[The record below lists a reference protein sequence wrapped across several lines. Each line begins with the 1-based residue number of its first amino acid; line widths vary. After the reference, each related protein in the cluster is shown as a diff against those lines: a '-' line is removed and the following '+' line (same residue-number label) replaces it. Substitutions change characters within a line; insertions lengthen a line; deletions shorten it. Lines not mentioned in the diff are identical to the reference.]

1 MKNKLFKEIRA
12 LLSYIKPYKKETI
25 YAIVALIFSSS
36 SVLMLSQSVRY
47 VIDEGIS
54 ANNSV
59 ILTNTVIKTFLIVLT
74 LGLATAFRFYFITYV
89 GERVIS
95 DIRRKINDKILSLS
109 PSFFEVNKAGD
120 LLSQLSGDTTTIYN
134 IISSSLSVMMR
145 NIVMLT
151 GGIILLT
158 STSLKLT
165 AIIGL
170 IIPLLVLIVIVM
182 GRSTKQLSRRAQDK
196 VSELTSI
203 TDEIIHNIKTI
214 QAYAKEDVEKNRF
227 EGKLS
232 ELIQISLER
241 ITSRSFLTFALI
253 VGVFST
259 VGIVLW
265 VGSADVIKGT
275 LSAGQLSS
283 FIFLTIICGA
293 SMVALSETINNIQKA
308 SGVSERIAEFLA
320 REPEVQNCSGA
331 LKMSEISV
339 FDTTV
344 IQEMPVDTHHLKD
357 IVFDKVTFFYPSK
370 PQNPVL
376 KDFSIVFPGGKTTA
390 LVGESGAGKSTIFQL
405 ILRFYNLS
413 GGAILYHDVDIS
425 KIDLHDFRSEFA
437 YVSQDPSIFSATIYD
452 NIAYSEPTASKERV
466 YMAADAAAAT
476 EFIEKLPDGFN
487 TFVGEKGVRLSGGQ
501 KQRIAIARAILKNPN
516 VLLLDEATSSLDT
529 NNEILVQRGLSNL
542 TKNRTCILIAHRLST
557 VKNADNI
564 VVIKEGKVVEQ
575 GKHDELLG
583 LSGHYANLYASG
595 AYK

>member
-1 MKNKLFKEIRA
+1 MKNKLFKEIGA
-12 LLSYIKPYKKETI
+12 LLSYIKPYRKETI
-25 YAIVALIFSSS
+25 YAIVALVFSSS

-54 ANNSV
+54 ANNSAV
-59 ILTNTVIKTFLIVLT
+59 LTSTVIKTFFIVLI

-89 GERVIS
+89 GERIIA
-95 DIRRKINDKILSLS
+95 DIRRKINNKILSLS

-151 GGIILLT
+151 GGIILLI

-170 IIPLLVLIVIVM
+170 IIPLLVLIVIIM
-182 GRSTKQLSRRAQDK
+182 GRSTKQLSRKSQDK

-232 ELIQISLER
+232 ELIKISLDR
-241 ITSRSFLTFALI
+241 ISSRAFLTFALI

-265 VGSADVIKGT
+265 VGSTDVIKGT

-308 SGVSERIAEFLA
+308 SGVSERISEFLA
-320 REPEVQNCSGA
+320 KEPDVKNFSGA

-339 FDTTV
+339 FSTTV
-344 IQEMPVDTHHLKD
+344 VQEMPVDIHHFKD

-370 PQNPVL
+370 PQTPVL
-376 KDFSIVFPGGKTTA
+376 KDFSIVLPGGKTTA

-413 GGAILYHDVDIS
+413 GGSILYHDVDIS
-425 KIDLHDFRSEFA
+425 KINLQDLRNEFA
-437 YVSQDPSIFSATIYD
+437 YVSQDPAIFSATIYD
-452 NIAYSEPTASKERV
+452 NIAYSDPTASKERV
-466 YMAADAAAAT
+466 HMAAEAAAAT
-476 EFIEKLPDGFN
+476 EFIEKLPDGFE

-516 VLLLDEATSSLDT
+516 ILLLDEATSSLDT
-529 NNEILVQRGLSNL
+529 HNELLVQKGLSNL

-564 VVIKEGKVVEQ
+564 IVIKEGKVVEQ
-575 GKHDELLG
+575 GKHEDLLSLNG
-583 LSGHYANLYASG
+583 QYYNLYASG